1 MLPADGGCIVDN
13 VDTIY
18 NIYQAVKFH
27 KPLTERIVTVSGDG
41 IKNPCNLEVPFGTMH
56 QLIVDEAGGMN
67 EKIQKNFIWWSYDG
81 AGNVQFGCSCYKGSS
96 AYLRLKTIRLH
107 MLQ

>member
-41 IKNPCNLEVPFGTMH
+41 IKNPCNLLVPLE
-56 QLIVDEAGGMN
+56 QVIASLWKKQAV
-67 EKIQKNFIWWSYDG
+67 
-81 AGNVQFGCSCYKGSS
+81 
-96 AYLRLKTIRLH
+96 
-107 MLQ
+107 